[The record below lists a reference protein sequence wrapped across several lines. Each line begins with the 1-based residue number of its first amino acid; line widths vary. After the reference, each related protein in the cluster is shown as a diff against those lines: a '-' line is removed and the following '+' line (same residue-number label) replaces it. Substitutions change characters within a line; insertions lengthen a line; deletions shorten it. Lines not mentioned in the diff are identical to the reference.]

1 MGAVERGDRLAARQA
16 LATLEALTGRAAATS
31 TDGDEDPEVGEIQAL
46 ELRALLQVAAA
57 PDSAVAL
64 LRQAAALED
73 AMPVAFGPPVVIK
86 PTHEL
91 LGEVL
96 LSLRRPREAQAE
108 FQRALALAPRRAV
121 SLLGLRR
128 AAAAAGDSTA
138 ARDAARELRDVWH
151 RADRLP
157 DLAEL
162 DQGSP

>member
-1 MGAVERGDRLAARQA
+1 
-16 LATLEALTGRAAATS
+16 
-31 TDGDEDPEVGEIQAL
+31 
-46 ELRALLQVAAA
+46 
-57 PDSAVAL
+57 
-64 LRQAAALED
+64 
-73 AMPVAFGPPVVIK
+73 VIK

-108 FQRALALAPRRAV
+108 FQRALALAPRRAL

-138 ARDAARELRDVWH
+138 ARDATRELRDVWH

-157 DLAEL
+157 ELAEL
-162 DQGSP
+162 DQGYP